1 MFKNW
6 NLTKSHQFAN
16 LNFPATKPNP
26 RRKKTLKNSIFDQ
39 ISRENSN
46 IVDFLPLKILNFGT
60 KIQIDQN
67 LNVFISLNFLTK
79 KWAFG
84 TLCAFAR
91 LPLLWL
97 YYNTRA
103 RLQNSEN
110 ANEKRALG
118 SFFFSTCHWQKLTI
132 CSWAFLFYANFRQ
145 KLGTITLR
153 LIDFLGPFLQASC
166 RLSLYFLR
174 IHYNTGW
181 PNKFWTVIVQ
191 KWSKRGPK
199 LV

>member
-1 MFKNW
+1 M
-6 NLTKSHQFAN
+6 
-16 LNFPATKPNP
+16 NFPATKP
-26 RRKKTLKNSIFDQ
+26 KSLKNSIFDQ
-39 ISRENSN
+39 IRRENSN
-46 IVDFLPLKILNFGT
+46 VLDFLPLKILNFGT
-60 KIQIDQN
+60 EIQIDHKSKCFHQ
-67 LNVFISLNFLTK
+67 FEFLTQ

-153 LIDFLGPFLQASC
+153 LIDFLGPF
-166 RLSLYFLR
+166 SLGYTT
-174 IHYNTGW
+174 IQGD
-181 PNKFWTVIVQ
+181 PSSSGQ
-191 KWSKRGPK
+191 
-199 LV
+199 